1 MATNRK
7 FNARHGLSTGS
18 GTTQKDIVTEAGQVV
33 DVGLLTD
40 LTTAAKTDIVA
51 AINELNFD
59 IANLPTSLTVL
70 SRAGSGVVINAP
82 TATLQVL
89 NRAGTNVP
97 VVF

>member
-1 MATNRK
+1 
-7 FNARHGLSTGS
+7 
-18 GTTQKDIVTEAGQVV
+18 VV

-40 LTTAAKTDIVA
+40 LTTTAKTDIVA

-82 TATLQVL
+82 SATLTVL
-89 NRAGTNVP
+89 NRSGVGVP
-97 VVF
+97 VTF